1 MSRSTLSAPQL
12 FRLLRQQSRTDLRSL
27 EWRSLLLAMILATT
41 LASFLTALGQQL
53 EQGLSRQSAAV
64 LGADLSLSDA
74 RPPTADIR
82 QQARERNLEQ
92 TEVVQFST
100 MVSQAE
106 QMLLSSVRA
115 VNAPYPLRGQIVTA
129 PAQSTPIPAPG
140 TAWAEQALLD
150 RLNAEV
156 GSRITLGYKELLIS
170 AAVVSSP
177 DRGSGFRSFSPQL
190 IINRDDLEA
199 TGVIQPGSRIG
210 YRLLLRG
217 DEAGIR
223 GFAAWLEPQLNPQQR
238 LASVYSDQPM
248 AQGAMK
254 NASGFLRLSSLFGL
268 LLCGLLISLCLR
280 RYSSAQ
286 QSRCALLKSLGM
298 QHRQILQL
306 YLLKLLSGWAVA
318 AVTGTLLC
326 QLLLLITHQLLQS
339 LIPGG
344 LPDPAPLYYLAGPL
358 MSLALLLILGFS
370 PLMQIS
376 QTPVMGLLRQEL
388 LRHNPLS
395 RPARIL
401 LVILL
406 GTVLAL
412 YLGSIVNAL
421 LALLLIGLCT
431 LLAGVIA
438 ATLLPPL
445 ARQLA
450 QHFKLGRLLR
460 YRLRQQRQWHRI
472 QLGIMSLLLA
482 LLCSLFLS
490 QTELVERW
498 RNQLPA
504 DTPNQFVINIQPWE
518 VQAVG
523 DFLQQQS
530 VDHTLYP
537 MIRGRVTGINNT
549 SPEQALSAQQMEHN
563 ALHRELNL
571 SWSAERPP
579 HNPLLQGQ
587 WWTTPP
593 PQPEISLE
601 QEFAETLGLGLGDQM
616 TFELAGQQIS
626 ATISSIRK
634 VEWRS
639 FKPNFYVIFS
649 PGALENYPQTY
660 ITSFRLES
668 TDSGISRA
676 LLKQFP
682 ALTLIDVGQWIE
694 QANNLINQLIQ
705 ASTIVL
711 GLTLG
716 AGILLVQLLLHQELE
731 QRRHENAL
739 LQVLGSTPAQTLRLD
754 LLEFALL
761 GLLSGL
767 MAALLSELLT
777 GLIGLRL
784 LELPLVLHP
793 LIWLLLPLSGA
804 AIFLLGTLGGHRK
817 SGYQQLRQ
825 N

>member
-1 MSRSTLSAPQL
+1 MMQSQLSWSRML
-12 FRLLRQQSRTDLRSL
+12 RLLRQQSRTDLRTL
-27 EWRSLLLAMILATT
+27 EWRSLLLALILATT
-41 LASFLTALGQQL
+41 LAGFLTVLGHQL

-64 LGADLSLSDA
+64 LGADLTLSDA
-74 RPPTADIR
+74 RPPAPEVI
-82 QQARERNLEQ
+82 QQARSQSLAL
-92 TEVVQFST
+92 TEVVQFSS
-100 MVSQAE
+100 MISQDE
-106 QMLLSSVRA
+106 QLLLSSIRA
-115 VNAPYPLRGQIVTA
+115 VNAPYPLRGEIVTA
-129 PAQSTPIPAPG
+129 PQQSSAIPPPG
-140 TAWAEQALLD
+140 TAWAEQTLLD

-156 GSRITLGYKELLIS
+156 GSRITLGYQELLIT
-170 AAVVSSP
+170 AAIVRSP
-177 DRGSGFRSFSPQL
+177 DRGTGFRSFSPQL
-190 IINRDDLEA
+190 IINRADLDA

-210 YRLLLRG
+210 YRLLFSG
-217 DEAGIR
+217 DEASIR
-223 GFAAWLEPQLNPQQR
+223 RFSDWLEPQLNPQQR
-238 LASVYSDQPM
+238 LASVYTDQPM
-248 AQGAMK
+248 ADGAMK

-298 QHRQILQL
+298 QHTQILQF
-306 YLLKLLSGWAVA
+306 YLLKLLSGWAIA
-318 AVTGTLLC
+318 AIAGTLLS
-326 QLLLLITHQLLQS
+326 QLLLFIAHQLLQS

-344 LPDPAPLYYLAGPL
+344 LPDPSPEYYLVGPV

-370 PLMQIS
+370 PLLQIS
-376 QTPVMGLLRQEL
+376 NTPVMGLLRQEL
-388 LRHNPLS
+388 LRQNPLTY
-395 RPARIL
+395 PARIVL
-401 LVILL
+401 ILL
-406 GTVLAL
+406 LGAVLAL
-412 YLGSIVNAL
+412 YLDSLLNAL

-450 QHFKLGRLLR
+450 KRFKLGRLLL

-498 RNQLPA
+498 QNQLPE

-523 DFLQQQS
+523 EFLQQQS
-530 VDHTLYP
+530 VEHTLYP
-537 MIRGRVTGINNT
+537 MIRGRVTGINGLT
-549 SPEQALSAQQMEHN
+549 PEQALSEQQMEHN

-571 SWSAERPP
+571 SWSADRPA
-579 HNPLLQGQ
+579 HNPLTRGR
-587 WWTTPP
+587 WWSSPE
-593 PQPEISLE
+593 QPEISVE
-601 QEFAETLGLGLGDQM
+601 QEFAETLGLQLGDQM
-616 TFELAGQQIS
+616 TFELAGQQIT
-626 ATISSIRK
+626 ATITSVRQ

-649 PGALENYPQTY
+649 PGALENYPQTF
-660 ITSFRLES
+660 ITSFRLSSDEAE
-668 TDSGISRA
+668 ISRA

-682 ALTLIDVGQWIE
+682 ALTLIDVGQWID
-694 QANNLINQLIQ
+694 QANTLINQLIQ

-711 GLTLG
+711 GLTLA

-739 LQVLGSTPAQTLRLD
+739 LQVLGSTPGQTLKLD
-754 LLEFALL
+754 LLEFTLL
-761 GLLSGL
+761 GLLSGV

-784 LELPLVLHP
+784 LELPLVWHP
-793 LIWLLLPLSGA
+793 AIWLLLPLSGA
-804 AIFLLGTLGGHRK
+804 VIFLLGTLGAHRK
-817 SGYQQLRQ
+817 SGYWQLRQ
-825 N
+825 S